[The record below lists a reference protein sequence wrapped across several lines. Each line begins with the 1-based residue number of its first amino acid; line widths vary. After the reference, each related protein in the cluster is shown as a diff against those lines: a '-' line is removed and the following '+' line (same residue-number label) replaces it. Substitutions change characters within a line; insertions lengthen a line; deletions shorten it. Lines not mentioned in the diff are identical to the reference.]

1 MTSRRH
7 FIGQTAAVAGSTAL
21 LGAPAILRAQALPD
35 KIRIGY
41 SSSKTGP
48 NAGGVAT
55 QVTPNY
61 TMWVKEVN
69 AAGGISVKGKKLPI
83 EIVEYDDRSSSE
95 EAVRAYERLA
105 TQDKVDFV
113 LAPWSTGI
121 NLAVA
126 PTLNK
131 YNLPHLAVASITDMA
146 PQLAKRWGN
155 AFFCLGGGTMYGEA
169 LIDILEVQRKAGLI
183 GSNIAMVNIA
193 DAFGVDLSGGA
204 RKAIA
209 KHGFKLVYDKSY
221 PVGTQDMSP
230 LINEAKALSPDA
242 FVAFSYPPDTIAI
255 TEQAR
260 VSAFNPKVFFVGVGS
275 AFPLFKKR
283 FGANIDGIMGT
294 GGVHADGAPFQSYFK
309 KHVEMTGQE
318 PDRWGSPVTYAALQ
332 ILQQS
337 IERAGTLDR
346 AAVIE
351 QIKKGSFETVNGTMK
366 FTDQQWN
373 DLWLVGQWQNGEF
386 HGVAPGSKTGAK
398 KVLLPKPAWKAA

>member
-1 MTSRRH
+1 MTNRRQ
-7 FIGQTAAVAGSTAL
+7 FTAAVAGGSAML
-21 LGAPAILRAQALPD
+21 AAPALVRAQAATL
-35 KIRIGY
+35 KIGY
-41 SSSKTGP
+41 SASKTGP

-55 QVTPNY
+55 QITPVY
-61 TMWVKEVN
+61 GMWVKEVN
-69 AAGGISVKGKKLPI
+69 AAGGINVKGKKMPV

-131 YNLPHLAVASITDMA
+131 YNFPHLAVASITDMA
-146 PQLAKRWGN
+146 PQLVKRWSN
-155 AFFCLGGGTMYGEA
+155 VFFCLGGGSMYGEA

-183 GSNIAMVNIA
+183 GSNIAMINIA

-204 RKAIA
+204 RKAAA

-221 PVGTQDMSP
+221 PIGTQDMSP
-230 LINEAKALSPDA
+230 LISEAKATDADA
-242 FVAFSYPPDTIAI
+242 FVAFSYPPDSIAI

-260 VSAFNPKVFFVGVGS
+260 VSAYNPKVFAVGVGT
-275 AFPLFKKR
+275 AFPIYKKR
-283 FGANIDGIMGT
+283 FGANVEGVMGC
-294 GGVHADGAPFQSYFK
+294 GGVAADSPSFQAFYK

-318 PDRWGSPVTYAALQ
+318 PDRWANVVMYSTLQ
-332 ILQQS
+332 ILQQA
-337 IERAGTLDR
+337 IERAGTSDR
-346 AAVIE
+346 AAVIDE
-351 QIKKGSFETVNGTMK
+351 IKKNSFDTANGTMK
-366 FTDQQWN
+366 FTDQQWT
-373 DLWLVGQWQNGEF
+373 DLWFIGQWQNGEF
-386 HGVAPGSKTGAK
+386 YGVAPAAKAGAK